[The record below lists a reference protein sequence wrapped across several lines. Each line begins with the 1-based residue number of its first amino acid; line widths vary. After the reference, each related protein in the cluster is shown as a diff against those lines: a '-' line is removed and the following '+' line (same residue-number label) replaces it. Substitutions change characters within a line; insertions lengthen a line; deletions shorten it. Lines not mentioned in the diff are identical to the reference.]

1 MRLMRTRRRAF
12 TLVELLVVIA
22 IIAVLMAIA
31 LPVFNSAREKGRQT
45 KCMANLHQV
54 GMALRMYLLEEGQ
67 YPGPY
72 DPITGQGGMNSL
84 YPTYITSRQQ
94 LVCPD
99 DSVQDIAAYKAL
111 TGPNNVTF
119 ATLISNS
126 VVNYLWDSAVTLP
139 STSTY
144 TGARGPQFFTEMYSS
159 YNAYYNYMGYVPKDG
174 TYTVLGFNLPTA
186 KTAWSTGDNI
196 AFYYEWYRWDPENLL
211 GYTTTPTN
219 YNLVDQYLQFDLARQ
234 VYWYDFPN
242 NADTGTYRLR
252 DGLGRPLWDVD
263 DTGYYTNYGI
273 PSAVFPGLINR
284 NAPDNTIVTRCPNHH
299 PFKAQ
304 KLANGKT
311 TYSDIVLRLDG
322 SVGWVS
328 IAGANYNWAIQ
339 SAQTH

>member
-1 MRLMRTRRRAF
+1 MRRMRTRRRAF

-54 GMALRMYLLEEGQ
+54 GLALRMYLLEEGQ

-72 DPITGQGGMNSL
+72 DPATGQGGVNAL

-99 DSVQDIAAYKAL
+99 DPIQSIDAYKAIPGL
-111 TGPNNVTF
+111 NGVTF

-126 VVNYLWDSAVTLP
+126 VVNYLWDSTITLP
-139 STSTY
+139 SDSTY

-159 YNAYYNYMGYVPKDG
+159 YNAYYNYMGYVPKVPAK
-174 TYTVLGFNLPTA
+174 TSYTVLGFNSVPEA
-186 KTAWSTGDNI
+186 KRIWTTGDNI

-211 GYTTTPTN
+211 GYATTPTN
-219 YNLVDQYLQFDLARQ
+219 FNLVDQYLQFDLARQ
-234 VYWYDFPN
+234 VYWSDFPN
-242 NADTGTYRLR
+242 NADTGAYRLR
-252 DGLGRPLWDVD
+252 DSLGRPLWDVD
-263 DTGYYTNYGI
+263 DSGYYTNYGI

-284 NAPDNTIVTRCPNHH
+284 NAPDNTVVTRCTSHH
-299 PFKAQ
+299 VWRPD
-304 KLANGKT
+304 T
-311 TYSDIVLRLDG
+311 DIVLRLDG
-322 SVGWVS
+322 SVSWVP
-328 IAGANYNWAIQ
+328 ITKANYNWAIQ